1 MTQNIISNDGEEN
14 RNLEKARGEFEENDF
29 MR

>member
-14 RNLEKARGEFEENDF
+14 HNLKNACEESEQKDF
-29 MR
+29 MK